1 MADKDTIVIS
11 GTSNPLLDF
20 AEIKN
25 MYLPAEDVDI
35 KGYFPAI
42 SNSMIESTDKKV
54 EALAQHVDELEQD
67 ISFFND
73 RREKTDND
81 IALLFQKHNELKVA
95 VDVLITEISE
105 LRKLYSTI
113 EMRLT
118 YLEKNIYIEKNKG
131 EIK

>member
-1 MADKDTIVIS
+1 MADKDRIVIS

-20 AEIKN
+20 AEIKS
-25 MYLPAEDVDI
+25 MYLPAEEVNI
-35 KGYFPAI
+35 KGCFPAI

-95 VDVLITEISE
+95 VDILRTEISE
-105 LRKLYSTI
+105 LRKLYGTL
-113 EMRLT
+113 EMKILCF
-118 YLEKNIYIEKNKG
+118 EKNKG
-131 EIK
+131 DRE